1 MATQEPNV
9 YAGLSVV
16 VGGLM
21 HARPRFFAKVMGELL
36 FWVGEDKMLF
46 GSDYAI
52 WEPKW
57 QIEGF
62 STGTIPDDT
71 FSDYPRWTN
80 EAKRKILGPQRRQA
94 LRHPGARGAGPAEA
108 RRARRPDDAQLVE
121 GAGVTLRAQVA
132 GGARDVIDPELD
144 EPITTLGFV
153 GSCVVSDAGD
163 VDVHLRLPTPQCAP
177 NFAFLMAIDARDAV
191 ARLPEVGDV
200 TVVLDD
206 HYTGAEINAAVG
218 GGGAFADAFPGEE
231 TGALDELRELF
242 RRKALLARQGRVCD
256 GAAGGGWTGRAVSP
270 APRRP
275 PRGAADAERCVTLRA
290 ELGLPHDPDSPALVS
305 GDGAAIPAEDLTTW
319 LRRARLVGL
328 SLESNGGLCR
338 SLLRV
343 RHGVPDPTEEVA
355 A

>member
-1 MATQEPNV
+1 M
-9 YAGLSVV
+9 S
-16 VGGLM
+16 
-21 HARPRFFAKVMGELL
+21 
-36 FWVGEDKMLF
+36 
-46 GSDYAI
+46 
-52 WEPKW
+52 
-57 QIEGF
+57 
-62 STGTIPDDT
+62 
-71 FSDYPRWTN
+71 
-80 EAKRKILGPQRRQA
+80 
-94 LRHPGARGAGPAEA
+94 
-108 RRARRPDDAQLVE
+108 
-121 GAGVTLRAQVA
+121 LRAQALEALA
-132 GGARDVIDPELD
+132 GVIDPELD

-153 GSCVVSDAGD
+153 GSCVASDAGD

-206 HYTGAEINAAVG
+206 HYTGAEINAALVG
-218 GGGAFADAFPGEE
+218 GGTFADAFPGEE
-231 TGALDELRELF
+231 TGALDELRTLF

-256 GAAGGGWTGRAVSP
+256 VLLKAGMDPTDAVALRLADLP
-270 APRRP
+270 D
-275 PRGAADAERCVTLRA
+275 GADAERCVALRA
-290 ELGLPHDPDSPALVS
+290 ELGLPHDPDAPALVA
-305 GDGAAIPAEDLTTW
+305 GDGSALPAEDLTTW

>member
-1 MATQEPNV
+1 MSLQA
-9 YAGLSVV
+9 
-16 VGGLM
+16 
-21 HARPRFFAKVMGELL
+21 
-36 FWVGEDKMLF
+36 
-46 GSDYAI
+46 
-52 WEPKW
+52 
-57 QIEGF
+57 
-62 STGTIPDDT
+62 
-71 FSDYPRWTN
+71 
-80 EAKRKILGPQRRQA
+80 QA
-94 LRHPGARGAGPAEA
+94 LEALAG
-108 RRARRPDDAQLVE
+108 
-121 GAGVTLRAQVA
+121 
-132 GGARDVIDPELD
+132 VIDPELD

-153 GSCVVSDAGD
+153 GSCVASDAGD

-206 HYTGAEINAAVG
+206 HYTGAEINAALVG
-218 GGGAFADAFPGEE
+218 GGTFADAFPGEE
-231 TGALDELRELF
+231 TGALDELRTLF

-256 GAAGGGWTGRAVSP
+256 VLLTGREP
-270 APRRP
+270 AQVVALRVGDLPA
-275 PRGAADAERCVTLRA
+275 GADASRCLALRA

-305 GDGAAIPAEDLTTW
+305 GDGAAIPAEDLTMW